1 MARKTLLACG
11 FLASVLYVAMNIFV
25 PMGWPAYSSF
35 SQTISELSA
44 IDAPTRPVWVPLG
57 VIYTLLVAAFGAGI
71 WQSTDRN
78 RQLRAVGALFLASG
92 LIGLGWLPMHQREVL
107 AAGGGTLTDTMHIVW
122 SVVTVLL
129 MMFQM
134 GFAAAA
140 FGTRFRVYTLATM
153 VVLFV
158 FGALT
163 FRSAPGVAANL
174 PTPWLGVWERV
185 NVLGFMVWQA
195 ALAIVL
201 LRQAPSDITAPQRKT
216 ERSMLFK
223 TPQGQAATSPRMTR
237 Q

>member
-11 FLASVLYVAMNIFV
+11 FLAPVLYVAMNIFV

-44 IDAPTRPVWVPLG
+44 IDAPTRLLWVPLG
-57 VIYTLLVAAFGAGI
+57 VLYTLLVAAFGVGI
-71 WQSTDRN
+71 WQSTPRN
-78 RQLRAVGALFLASG
+78 RPLRIVGALFFGSG
-92 LIGLGWLPMHQREVL
+92 LIGFGWLPMHQREVL

-122 SVVTVLL
+122 SVVTVVL

-140 FGTRFRVYTLATM
+140 FGRRFRFYTVATM
-153 VVLFV
+153 VVLFF
-158 FGALT
+158 FGVLT

-174 PTPWLGVWERV
+174 PTPWLGVWERI

-195 ALAIVL
+195 ALAIAL
-201 LRQAPSDITAPQRKT
+201 SRSPTAQLRITASQRKT
-216 ERSMLFK
+216 GRPMPL
-223 TPQGQAATSPRMTR
+223 T
-237 Q
+237 